1 MPEPKCDYWL
11 ITLNEQTFGIE
22 TNILLITVEN
32 YKSASEQLQ
41 NSGQWQLQSI
51 VWLWM
56 TVITVILIIK
66 IMIMKNK

>member
-1 MPEPKCDYWL
+1 MPEPNMWL
-11 ITLNEQTFGIE
+11 LVNYTKRTLGIE
-22 TNILLITVEN
+22 TNILLITVGN

-66 IMIMKNK
+66 VMIMKNK